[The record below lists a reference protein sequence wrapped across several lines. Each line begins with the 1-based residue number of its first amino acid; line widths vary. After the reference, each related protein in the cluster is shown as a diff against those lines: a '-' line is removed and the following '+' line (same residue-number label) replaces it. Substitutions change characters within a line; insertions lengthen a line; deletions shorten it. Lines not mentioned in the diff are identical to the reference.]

1 MEIYLNIGSNRGDR
15 AANIERAVALVA
27 QRWPGATIRRAP
39 IIETDPDGF
48 DSPNRF
54 LNLGMAVDVPTQV
67 DPFAVLRATRA
78 IEQELAPHSPHRNPD
93 GTYRDREV
101 DIDIIAIDDI
111 VIDSPELTLPHPRAA
126 ARAFVMTPMRFL
138 RPGWTPDASAANTR
152 HAKKTVFDMNRD
164 TVDEFRAKD
173 KLPLVLVLDN
183 IRSLNN
189 VGSMFRTADAFALEG
204 IALCGITATPPS
216 PEIHKTALGAEDSV
230 AWTHYPS
237 TVDAVADL
245 QSRGYV
251 VACLEQVKDS
261 VSLEKYAV
269 DPTRRH
275 AIVVGNEVTGVDNA
289 VVAACDAFIEI
300 PQLGTK
306 HSLNV
311 ANSAAIAMWH
321 FFTTLADI

>member
-1 MEIYLNIGSNRGDR
+1 VEIYLNIGSNRGDR
-15 AANIERAVALVA
+15 ASNIERAVALVA
-27 QRWPGATIRRAP
+27 ERWPAATIRRAP
-39 IIETDPDGF
+39 IIESDPDGYE
-48 DSPNRF
+48 SPNRF
-54 LNLGMAVDVPTQV
+54 LNLGIAVDVPTQV
-67 DPFAVLRATRA
+67 DPFAVLRATQA
-78 IEQELAPHSPHRNPD
+78 IEKELAPDSPHRNPD
-93 GTYRDREV
+93 GSYRDREV

-126 ARAFVMTPMRFL
+126 ARSFVMTPMQFL
-138 RPGWTPDASAANTR
+138 RPGWVPGMSAANTQ
-152 HAKKTVFDMNRD
+152 HAKKTVFDMQRD
-164 TVDEFRAKD
+164 TVDQFRAKD
-173 KLPLVLVLDN
+173 KLTLTLVLDN

-204 IALCGITATPPS
+204 LALCGITATPPS

-230 AWTHYPS
+230 AWTHYDN
-237 TVDAVADL
+237 TVDAIADL
-245 QSRGYV
+245 HGKGYI

-261 VSLEKYAV
+261 ISLEKFDV
-269 DPTRRH
+269 DPSRRY

-321 FFTTLADI
+321 FFTAMANL